1 MMQNLKSSRRN
12 QKNPDKL
19 TPMMEQYYKIKE
31 RYKDALLFFRLG
43 DFYELFDE
51 DAKIAS
57 KELGIVLTS
66 RDKKTPM
73 AGVPHHAAYPYI
85 KKLIE
90 KGYKVAICE
99 QVEDPSKARGLVKRE
114 VVRVITPGTLVE
126 EELLTRENNFLL
138 SLVEHKNRYGLAF
151 LDVSTGEFLT
161 TVAKNKDEVFA
172 EIIKINP
179 VECIVPR
186 NVDEELFEE
195 LKKNIKVVH
204 KIESEKFSLEEAKD
218 ALKSCVRDFE
228 SLELE
233 EACIRAC
240 GAAVSYVKETHL
252 KDIEFR
258 IQKYSAHDYM
268 ILDTTTLKNL
278 EIFRNLI
285 DGSQKGTLIEILDK
299 TVTAMGSRLL
309 KKWLQRPLINV
320 DEIERRLD
328 AVEEL
333 KEKSYIRY
341 EIREI
346 LKEIYDIERISSRID
361 FRSANARDLVALKN
375 SLEAVSKL
383 KKFSFRSRKL
393 SELIGSLDTLK
404 DVYKL
409 IDKAIVDDPP
419 ATLKEGGIIKEGF
432 SKELDDLRK
441 IKKDHEEFIRS
452 LEERE
457 RKRTGIENLRIGYNT
472 VFGYYI
478 EVSKAKAKNVPRYYI
493 RKQTLVNAERFTIP
507 ELKEREEKILA
518 CEEKIKSLEYE
529 IFEKVREEVA
539 KQSKRIR
546 NCAKIVAEIDVLSCL
561 AEVASL
567 YNYTRP
573 KVNNGYAIVIRDGRH
588 PTVERTTNFV
598 ANDAFLDEESRI
610 LIVTGPNMSG
620 KSTYLRQV
628 ALITVLA
635 QIGSFV
641 PASYAVIGV
650 VDRIFTRI
658 GSVDDITRGYS
669 TFMVEMM
676 EVAKILKN
684 ATRRSL
690 ILLDEVGKGTS
701 TKDGLSIAQ
710 AVVEYIHD
718 YIGAKTLFATHYHEL
733 AELEKRL
740 SGVKNY
746 HFEIKEENNE
756 IIFDRKIKRG
766 SLKESYGI
774 KIAELASLPKEVI
787 KRAYEISKNIDFKA
801 EDRTIVEFLN
811 EISEIDVINLTPI
824 KALMKLDEIVKRSR
838 DIIYDRKA

>member
-1 MMQNLKSSRRN
+1 MQNLKSSKKKQRN
-12 QKNPDKL
+12 SNKL
-19 TPMMEQYYKIKE
+19 TPMMEQYYRIKE

-57 KELGIVLTS
+57 RELGIVLTS

-73 AGVPHHAAYPYI
+73 AGVPHHAVYPYI

-99 QVEDPSKARGLVKRE
+99 QVEDPSKARGIVKRE

-138 SLVEHKNRYGLAF
+138 SLVEHNGMYGLAF

-161 TVAKNKDEVFA
+161 TVVKSKDEVFA
-172 EIIKINP
+172 EIIKLNP
-179 VECIVPR
+179 VECIVPK
-186 NVDEELFEE
+186 NIDDEFLEE

-204 KIESEKFSLEEAKD
+204 KIDEEKFLLEETFSL
-218 ALKSCVRDFE
+218 LKSCIKDFE

-258 IQKYSAHDYM
+258 IQKYSAYDYM
-268 ILDTTTLKNL
+268 VLDTTTLRNL

-299 TVTAMGSRLL
+299 TITAMGSRLL

-333 KEKSYIRY
+333 KEKSYLRY

-346 LKEIYDIERISSRID
+346 LKEVYDIERISSRID
-361 FRSANARDLVALKN
+361 FKTANARDLVALKN
-375 SLEAVSKL
+375 SLIAISRL
-383 KKFSFRSRKL
+383 KKFSFKSRKL
-393 SELIGSLDTLK
+393 SELVGSLDTLK
-404 DVYKL
+404 DVYEL

-419 ATLKEGGIIKEGF
+419 ITLKEGGIIKSGF
-432 SKELDDLRK
+432 NKELDKLRK
-441 IKKDHEEFIRS
+441 IKKEHETFIKK

-457 RKRTGIENLRIGYNT
+457 RKRTGIENLKVGYNT

-478 EVSKAKAKNVPRYYI
+478 EISKARAKNVPNYYI

-518 CEEKIKSLEYE
+518 CEEKIKNLEYE
-529 IFEKVREEVA
+529 IFEEVRKEV
-539 KQSKRIR
+539 SKYSKKIK
-546 NCAKIVAEIDVLSCL
+546 NCAKIIAEIDVLASL
-561 AEVASL
+561 AEVATL
-567 YNYTRP
+567 YRYTRP
-573 KVNNGYAIVIRDGRH
+573 KVNNGYSIIIRDGRH
-588 PTVERTTNFV
+588 PTVERTTEFV
-598 ANDAFLDEESRI
+598 PNDVVLDEDSRI

-620 KSTYLRQV
+620 KSTYLRQI

-658 GSVDDITRGYS
+658 GAVDDITRGYS
-669 TFMVEMM
+669 TFMVEMI
-676 EVAKILKN
+676 EVGKILKN
-684 ATRRSL
+684 ATKRSL

-701 TKDGLSIAQ
+701 TKDGVSIAQ

-718 YIGAKTLFATHYHEL
+718 YIGAKTLFATHYHEI

-746 HFEIKEENNE
+746 HFELKEADDE
-756 IIFDRKIKRG
+756 IVFDRKIKRG

-774 KIAELASLPKEVI
+774 KIAELAGLPREVI
-787 KRAYEISKNIDFKA
+787 NRAYEISKNIDFKA
-801 EDRTIVEFLN
+801 EDKTILEFLN

-824 KALMKLDEIVKRSR
+824 KALMKLDEIVKRCR